1 MNAVNAAD
9 CARGLLGLRARG
21 SRGMDGLFW
30 SLFGF
35 PDFEGQKIPFASVFF
50 QKKNK
55 MRVNFFGFFCLF
67 FFV

>member
-21 SRGMDGLFW
+21 SRGLDGLFW

-35 PDFEGQKIPFASVFF
+35 PDFEGQKIPFASDFS
-50 QKKNK
+50 KKK
-55 MRVNFFGFFCLF
+55 CG
-67 FFV
+67 